1 MIDRKNQDKDYGRS
15 VLSKALEKIRM
26 ITGMNIISIRYMS
39 GNLVAKSFSTIFGFV
54 EMGVVRAITR

>member
-1 MIDRKNQDKDYGRS
+1 

-54 EMGVVRAITR
+54 EMGS